1 MFDRPILRRM
11 SVESDVCME
20 IRDYVGRAGWRLW
33 VLLLV
38 PLAAGGAAFALLAD
52 TPTQYEAATVLTVP
66 STVAGGAGS
75 STTSQYMANFDQA
88 IASDPVVTKVAG
100 IVGRDAEEVRAGL
113 DTTQLGSSNL
123 VRISFRGPDRGDA
136 STIVDEATRS
146 TFDVV
151 AQIQLP
157 FGQTL
162 EVLKSRV
169 RSTQADL
176 DTAEARLE
184 DFLVANGLVL
194 PREQYLMIASDVARL
209 EEELAQAVPGTP
221 TATLEAELIDRR
233 QQLQQL
239 GAKIPEWERLQAD
252 VDRANE
258 DLDAAQDELRLTED
272 QLAHVRPQM
281 TPVSTEQIPEMQTI
295 GRGVGIA
302 AAGGL
307 FVAMVLLLLLPS
319 KRSRGSRR
327 AMRLS
332 EPPGARKHAAA
343 GG

>member
-1 MFDRPILRRM
+1 
-11 SVESDVCME
+11 ME
-20 IRDYVGRAGWRLW
+20 IREYVGRAGWRLW

-52 TPTQYEAATVLTVP
+52 TPTQYEAVTVLTVP
-66 STVAGGAGS
+66 STVAGGASSGS
-75 STTSQYMANFDQA
+75 VAQYMANFDQA
-88 IASDPVVTKVAG
+88 ITSDAVVAKVAG
-100 IVGRDAEEVRAGL
+100 LVDRDADEVRAGL

-123 VRISFRGPDRGDA
+123 VRVSYRGPDRGDA

-146 TFDVV
+146 TFEVV

-194 PREQYLMIASDVARL
+194 PREQYLMIASDVVRL
-209 EEELAQAVPGTP
+209 EDELAQAAAVGAPI
-221 TATLEAELIDRR
+221 ADLEAELLDRR
-233 QQLQQL
+233 QQLRQL

-252 VDRANE
+252 VDRASE
-258 DLDAAQDELRLTED
+258 DLDAAEDELRLTED
-272 QLAHVRPQM
+272 QLALVRPQT
-281 TPVSTEQIPEMQTI
+281 TPVSTERVPEMQTI

-302 AAGGL
+302 AAAGF

-319 KRSRGSRR
+319 KRSEKSRR
-327 AMRLS
+327 AIPVT
-332 EPPGARKHAAA
+332 EPTGARERAAA

>member
-1 MFDRPILRRM
+1 MFGRPILRRM

-20 IRDYVGRAGWRLW
+20 IRNYVGRAGWRLW

-52 TPTQYEAATVLTVP
+52 TPPQYEAATVLTVP

-75 STTSQYMANFDQA
+75 STISQYMANFDQA
-88 IASDPVVTKVAG
+88 ITSDAVVARVADL
-100 IVGRDAEEVRAGL
+100 VDRDAEEVRAGI

-123 VRISFRGPDRGDA
+123 VRISYRGPDRGDA

-157 FGQTL
+157 FGQTI

-169 RSTQADL
+169 RSTQAEL

-194 PREQYLMIASDVARL
+194 PREQYLMVASDVARL
-209 EEELAQAVPGTP
+209 EDELAQADPGTP
-221 TATLEAELIDRR
+221 TTTLEAELHDRR
-233 QQLQQL
+233 QQLKQL
-239 GAKIPEWERLQAD
+239 GAKIPEWARLQAD

-272 QLAHVRPQM
+272 QLAHVRPQT
-281 TPVSTEQIPEMQTI
+281 TPISTERIPEMQTI

-302 AAGGL
+302 AAAGF
-307 FVAMVLLLLLPS
+307 FVAMVVLLLLPS
-319 KRSRGSRR
+319 KQSHGPRR
-327 AMRLS
+327 AIPVT
-332 EPPGARKHAAA
+332 EPPGARKQAAA